1 MAFTSTELDALK
13 RAYAMGV
20 VEVEYD
26 GKRTKY
32 DSGAAILAR
41 IRVIEAEMA
50 ATNSGRARP
59 VAGYASF
66 RRD

>member
-1 MAFTSTELDALK
+1 MAFTSTELDVLK
-13 RAYAMGV
+13 KAYAAGV
-20 VEVEYD
+20 LETEYD

-32 DSGAAILAR
+32 DSGASILAR

-50 ATNSGRARP
+50 AANAGRSRP

>member
-32 DSGAAILAR
+32 DSGAAILRR
-41 IRVIEAEMA
+41 IKVIEAEMA
-50 ATNSGRARP
+50 AASGTP
-59 VAGYASF
+59 KSMTVLTSF
-66 RRD
+66 NRG

>member
-13 RAYAMGV
+13 RAYATGV
-20 VEVEYD
+20 LEVEYD
-26 GKRTKY
+26 GKKTRY
-32 DSGAAILAR
+32 DSGAALLSR
-41 IRVIEAEMA
+41 IRVIEAEIA
-50 ATNSGRARP
+50 ATASGGSRP

>member
-13 RAYAMGV
+13 KAYASGV
-20 VEVEYD
+20 TEVEYD
-26 GKRTKY
+26 GRRTRY

-41 IRVIEAEMA
+41 IRVIEAEI
-50 ATNSGRARP
+50 ATASVGRGRP

>member
-1 MAFTSTELDALK
+1 MAFTSTELAALK
-13 RAYAMGV
+13 QAYAAGV
-20 VEVEYD
+20 LEFEYD

-32 DSGAAILAR
+32 DSGAALLAR
-41 IRVIEAEMA
+41 IRVIEGEIA
-50 ATNSGRARP
+50 ATATGGARP

>member
-13 RAYAMGV
+13 RAYATGV

-26 GKRTKY
+26 GKKTRY

-41 IRVIEAEMA
+41 IRVIEAEISAA
-50 ATNSGRARP
+50 ATGQARP

>member
-13 RAYAMGV
+13 RAYATGV

-26 GKRTKY
+26 GTKTRY

-41 IRVIEAEMA
+41 IRVIEGEIA
-50 ATNSGRARP
+50 AAASGRARP

>member
-13 RAYAMGV
+13 RAYATGV
-20 VEVEYD
+20 LEVEYD
-26 GKRTKY
+26 GKRTRY
-32 DSGAAILAR
+32 DSGNALLAR
-41 IRVIEAEMA
+41 IRMIEGEIA
-50 ATNSGRARP
+50 AASNGGSRP

>member
-1 MAFTSTELDALK
+1 MAYSSAELDALK
-13 RAYAMGV
+13 RAYATGV
-20 VEVEYD
+20 VQVEYE
-26 GKRTKY
+26 GRKTVY

-50 ATNSGRARP
+50 AASSASGRP

>member
-1 MAFTSTELDALK
+1 MAFTNSELDALK
-13 RAYAMGV
+13 RAYATGV
-20 VEVEYD
+20 LEVEYD

-32 DSGAAILAR
+32 DSGSALLAR
-41 IRVIEAEMA
+41 IRVIESEI
-50 ATNSGRARP
+50 TSTSQGGSRP

>member
-1 MAFTSTELDALK
+1 MAFTSAELTALK
-13 RAYAMGV
+13 AAYAMGV

-41 IRVIEAEMA
+41 IRVIEAEIA
-50 ATNSGRARP
+50 ATSTGRSRP
-59 VAGYASF
+59 VAGFATF

>member
-13 RAYAMGV
+13 RAYASGV
-20 VEVEYD
+20 LEVEYD
-26 GKRTKY
+26 GRKTRY
-32 DSGAAILAR
+32 DSGAALLAR
-41 IRVIEAEMA
+41 IRVIEAEIAA
-50 ATNSGRARP
+50 ATAGRSRP